1 MQGMSDDALAAF
13 ALPKRAF
20 VNRMYFNA
28 VFSGDGKQVGFITL
42 DNNADAKAG
51 TVTRRCIAWSYDL
64 TNRTLSGADLPG
76 SPFVAKIGTDLPAG
90 FCGNNEMTMVAGGYL
105 LAGYGATW
113 ANGDFYVVDIQL
125 DGKQPSTPPTVKAYV
140 LRGSTISE
148 VPAASR
154 PAALQAWITDRLQ
167 VRKLVADDTGS
178 ETTNDGLFR
187 LEKDWGEGRS
197 SCMSLELTSV
207 QTKSRRAIATGCS
220 NFSYLLD
227 RERDLLIYTGEATRA
242 FPNRFAPIVV
252 LDLKTGRRRE
262 FPVPVVNYQPEF
274 LRDVALKDGGVLV
287 AYSMQGDCDASASDY
302 SQPGLPDGQL
312 GNTPNQ
318 SSVCFVTI
326 PQSEVSVAS
335 RSEHT
340 KTK

>member
-1 MQGMSDDALAAF
+1 MQAMSDDSLAAF
-13 ALPKRAF
+13 ALPRRGF
-20 VNRMYFNA
+20 VNRMYFNL
-28 VFSGDGKQVGFITL
+28 VFSHDGSRVGFITL
-42 DNNADAKAG
+42 DNNADAKSG
-51 TVTRRCIAWSYDL
+51 MVTRRCIAWSYDL
-64 TNRTLSGADLPG
+64 TNRKLSGADLPG
-76 SPFVAKIGTDLPAG
+76 SPSVAKTGANPPAG
-90 FCGNNEMTMVAGGYL
+90 FCGNNEMTMVAGGYF

-113 ANGDFYVVDIQL
+113 SDGDLYVVNIPSDA
-125 DGKQPSTPPTVKAYV
+125 KQQGALPAVSAYV
-140 LRGSTISE
+140 LRGSAISE
-148 VPAASR
+148 VPTAKR
-154 PAALQAWITDRLQ
+154 PAALQAWIADRLQ
-167 VRKLVADDTGS
+167 VRKLVAEDTDS

-187 LEKDWGEGRS
+187 LEKDWGEGRG
-197 SCMSLELTSV
+197 SCLSLQLVTM

-252 LDLKTGRRRE
+252 LDLKTDKKRE

-274 LRDVALKDGGVLV
+274 LKNTALKDGSLLV
-287 AYSMQGDCDASASDY
+287 AYSIQGDCDASASDY
-302 SQPGLPDGQL
+302 SQPGQPDGQL

-326 PQSEVSVAS
+326 PHAGVSVAS